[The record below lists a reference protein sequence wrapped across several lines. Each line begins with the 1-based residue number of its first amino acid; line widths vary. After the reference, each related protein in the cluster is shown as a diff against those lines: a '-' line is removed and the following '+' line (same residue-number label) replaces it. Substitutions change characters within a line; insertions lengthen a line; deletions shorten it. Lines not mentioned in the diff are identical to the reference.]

1 MIMCTM
7 LFFFNVMRCFFI
19 NIFEMFIPDKG
30 AWTKFKKEHGNNKLF
45 IISLIFI
52 IVVLPI
58 MTNTMSYFKG
68 GDAGD
73 VKILNGIINSNS
85 IYWVGVLVFPLF
97 FLLMSYGQVSGSVEI
112 DTEIN
117 KPKNA

>member
-1 MIMCTM
+1 
-7 LFFFNVMRCFFI
+7 
-19 NIFEMFIPDKG
+19 MFIPDEG

-45 IISLIFI
+45 LISLIFI

-73 VKILNGIINSNS
+73 VKILNGIINSDS

-97 FLLMSYGQVSGSVEI
+97 LLLMSYGQVSGGVEI